1 MGRARLERTRNQH
14 ALLLADKVTYNRNT
28 GVAADSTTGQILWVI
43 ASCVVLVAV
52 FFPLA
57 TWAYRKKI

>member
-1 MGRARLERTRNQH
+1 MRG
-14 ALLLADKVTYNRNT
+14 LLV
-28 GVAADSTTGQILWVI
+28 GDSVMAPGTTLGGEILWVL

-57 TWAYRKKI
+57 AWAYRRKI

>member
-1 MGRARLERTRNQH
+1 VL
-14 ALLLADKVTYNRNT
+14 
-28 GVAADSTTGQILWVI
+28 

-57 TWAYRKKI
+57 AWAYRRKI

>member
-1 MGRARLERTRNQH
+1 MRG
-14 ALLLADKVTYNRNT
+14 LLT
-28 GVAADSTTGQILWVI
+28 GSTFQAGDTTTGQILWVL

>member
-1 MGRARLERTRNQH
+1 VIEAMRGLLTGPS
-14 ALLLADKVTYNRNT
+14 AL
-28 GVAADSTTGQILWVI
+28 AAGETIGGQLLWVL

-57 TWAYRKKI
+57 TWAYRRKI